1 MRRRVSR
8 LAVGTLTALV
18 AAACSPGPQP
28 VREVRT
34 APGGPLKLGFLL
46 DNTHE
51 RWQRDRQL
59 FTDRAHALGAEVLVA
74 AAEGDQA
81 RQNALAEELFDAG
94 IAVLVLVPHSADG
107 AAGIVQ
113 AAKSRKIPVISYD
126 RLVRNADVDLYVS
139 FDNVKVGEMQAQYL
153 LNRAP
158 RGRYVLI
165 GGAPTD
171 NNARECR
178 AGQLKVLEPAVRSG
192 AVQVVADPWTPD
204 WQAAEAAKLTAEALD
219 AAKNDVVA
227 VVASND
233 VTAGGVVQVLR
244 SRSLAGTVLVSG
256 QDAEL
261 DAVRR
266 IVAGTQ
272 AMTVY
277 KPIGALARLA
287 ARAAVQLA
295 HGGPVDA
302 STTVDNGLK
311 KVPASLL
318 DPILVDRSNLDSVLI
333 ADGFHTRDAVYP
345 PARQPTPP

>member
-1 MRRRVSR
+1 MRCTAAA
-8 LAVGTLTALV
+8 AVGGVLAALLAGGCGRDRGAPTP
-18 AAACSPGPQP
+18 AARQDRA
-28 VREVRT
+28 
-34 APGGPLKLGFLL
+34 PLKIGFLL

-59 FTDRAHALGAEVLVA
+59 FTDRARTLGAEVLVA

-81 RQNALAEELFDAG
+81 RQNALAEQLFAAG
-94 IAVLVLVPHSADG
+94 IKVLVLVPHSADG
-107 AAGIVQ
+107 AVGIVQ
-113 AAKSRKIPVISYD
+113 AAKGRHIPVISYD
-126 RLVRNADVDLYVS
+126 RLARNADVDLYVS

-158 RGRYVLI
+158 RGNYILI

-178 AGQLKVLEPAVRSG
+178 QGQLKVLEAAVRSG
-192 AVQVVADPWTPD
+192 AVRVVADPWTPN
-204 WQAAEAAKLTAEALD
+204 WQASEAADLAARALD
-219 AAKNDVVA
+219 ASKNDVVA

-233 VTAGGVVQVLR
+233 VTAGGVVEALQAR
-244 SRSLAGTVLVSG
+244 RLAGKVLVSG

-295 HGGPVDA
+295 HGDPVDA
-302 STTVDNGLK
+302 GTSVNNGLK
-311 KVPASLL
+311 NVPTNLL
-318 DPILVDRSNLDSVLI
+318 DPILVDLSNLDNVLI
-333 ADGFHTRDAVYP
+333 ADGFHTRDAVYGP
-345 PARQPTPP
+345 GR

>member
-1 MRRRVSR
+1 MK
-8 LAVGTLTALV
+8 
-18 AAACSPGPQP
+18 
-28 VREVRT
+28 T
-34 APGGPLKLGFLL
+34 APWVAGCVLAAVLGAGCTAERGGTEGQAEPRGGGAVRIGFLL

-51 RWQRDRQL
+51 RWERDRQL
-59 FTDRAHALGAEVLVA
+59 FTDRARTLGAEVLVA
-74 AAEGDQA
+74 AAQGDQA
-81 RQNALAEELFDAG
+81 RQNALAEQLLDAG
-94 IAVLVLVPHSADG
+94 IKVLVLVPHSADG

-113 AAKSRKIPVISYD
+113 AAKARKVPVISYD

-158 RGRYVLI
+158 KGNYVLI

-178 AGQLKVLEPAVRSG
+178 QGQLKILDPAVQAR
-192 AVQVVADPWTPD
+192 AVQIVADPWTPN
-204 WQAAEAAKLTAEALD
+204 WQAAEAANLTATALD
-219 AAKNDVVA
+219 AVKNNVVA

-233 VTAGGVVQVLR
+233 VTAGGVVETLR
-244 SRSLAGTVLVSG
+244 ARNLAGKVLVSG

-261 DAVRR
+261 EAARR

-295 HGGPVDA
+295 HGEAVEA
-302 STTVDNGLK
+302 STSVNNGFK
-311 KVPASLL
+311 KVPTSLL
-318 DPILVDRSNLDSVLI
+318 DPILVDRSNLDNILI
-333 ADGFHTRDAVYP
+333 ADGFHTRDAVYGP
-345 PARQPTPP
+345 GR

>member
-1 MRRRVSR
+1 MRRWAGGLGVGV
-8 LAVGTLTALV
+8 LATLV
-18 AAACSPGPQP
+18 AVACSPEKKAPSGAG
-28 VREVRT
+28 E
-34 APGGPLKLGFLL
+34 APGPLRIGFLL

-59 FTDRAHALGAEVLVA
+59 LTDRARTLGADVIVA

-81 RQNALAEELFDAG
+81 RQNALAVQLFDAG
-94 IAVLVLVPHSADG
+94 IKVLVLVPHSADG
-107 AAGIVQ
+107 AGSIVQ
-113 AAKSRKIPVISYD
+113 AAKLRGIPVISYD

-178 AGQLKVLEPAVRSG
+178 AGQLKVLEPAVRAG
-192 AVQVVADPWTPD
+192 AVRIAADPWTPN
-204 WQAAEAAKLTAEALD
+204 WQAAEAAKLAAEALD
-219 AAKNDVVA
+219 AAHDDVVA
-227 VVASND
+227 IVASND
-233 VTAGGVVQVLR
+233 VTAGGVIEVLR
-244 SRSLAGTVLVSG
+244 SRSLAGKVLVSG

-277 KPIGALARLA
+277 KPIGSLARLA

-295 HGGPVDA
+295 HGERVEAG
-302 STTVDNGLK
+302 TTVDNGFK
-311 KVPASLL
+311 RVPSSLL
-318 DPILVDRSNLDSVLI
+318 DPILVDKSNLDNVLI
-333 ADGFHTRDAVYP
+333 ADGFHTRDAIY
-345 PARQPTPP
+345 RPTK